1 MYGERYSEESNT
13 FFFKFV
19 LDKMGKK
26 HHIGGAARI
35 LTFLVVVSIFLFHF
49 FLIDAAFQNL
59 FMIPYSFFFIFK
71 NCQLKGNI

>member
-1 MYGERYSEESNT
+1 MCMGKVTARKVFNI
-13 FFFKFV
+13 FFTFV

-49 FLIDAAFQNL
+49 FLD
-59 FMIPYSFFFIFK
+59 
-71 NCQLKGNI
+71 